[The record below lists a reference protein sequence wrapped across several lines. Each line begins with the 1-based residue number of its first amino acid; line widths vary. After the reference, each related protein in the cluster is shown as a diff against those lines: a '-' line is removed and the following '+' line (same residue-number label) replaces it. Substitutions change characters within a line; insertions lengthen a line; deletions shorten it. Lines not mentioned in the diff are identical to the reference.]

1 MLCTK
6 IYFPFFTYYNLKFL
20 SGEIVDDSEDSSE
33 EEEEELNDEDEDDET
48 VKQISEVMLK

>member
-6 IYFPFFTYYNLKFL
+6 ICFPFFTYYNLKFL

-48 VKQISEVMLK
+48 VKQISEVML